1 MKRADRMRNM
11 TEQIYNILKNLKP
24 TQCNEIE
31 IKALLINVASSH
43 QIPHHYYDSN
53 GRMKRGSY

>member
-11 TEQIYNILKNLKP
+11 TEQIYNILKNLEP
-24 TQCNEIE
+24 TQFNENEIRRY
-31 IKALLINVASSH
+31 LICIATGY
-43 QIPHHYYDSN
+43 QIPHHYYDSK